1 MIVSKNKLYRKT
13 LICPRLNIKCDGV
26 KIRCAYVSNNTGNGW
41 MTENLNNDGE
51 TVWHK
56 ELTIMQVVNLII
68 EKYKEINIT
77 WSRSF

>member
-1 MIVSKNKLYRKT
+1 MIVSKNKLYRKM